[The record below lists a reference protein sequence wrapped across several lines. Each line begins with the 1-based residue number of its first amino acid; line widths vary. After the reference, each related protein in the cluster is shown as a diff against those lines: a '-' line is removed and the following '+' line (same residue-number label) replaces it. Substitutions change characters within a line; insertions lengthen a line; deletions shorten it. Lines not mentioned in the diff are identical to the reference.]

1 MATNPMYEIVI
12 EAALNVLSDA
22 EEILSNEIAHLEGE
36 IATMKRIVPERD
48 GAELVNTVIN
58 AREEK
63 LSKYKSV
70 NESIK
75 KVIRQGNSLDL

>member
-1 MATNPMYEIVI
+1 MANNPMYEIVI

-48 GAELVNTVIN
+48 GAELVNSVIN

-70 NESIK
+70 NDSIK